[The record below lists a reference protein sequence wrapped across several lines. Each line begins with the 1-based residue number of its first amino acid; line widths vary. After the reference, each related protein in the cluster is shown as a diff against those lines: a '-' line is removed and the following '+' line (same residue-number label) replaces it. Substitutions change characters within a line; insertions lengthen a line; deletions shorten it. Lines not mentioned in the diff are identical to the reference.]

1 MTKLHA
7 LKSNPGLVL
16 MKNFLSLQNKCTQY
30 WPDPETTKIC
40 GPFHIRHMK
49 ETEFTDYILREFE
62 LTSESDVS
70 ILSYHNIVPH
80 LHCVLCDDIY
90 SCEGA
95 KKIMLI

>member
-1 MTKLHA
+1 
-7 LKSNPGLVL
+7 
-16 MKNFLSLQNKCTQY
+16 MKYFLSLQNKCTQY

-40 GPFHIRHMK
+40 GPFHIKHMK

-70 ILSYHNIVPH
+70 ILCYHNIVPH
-80 LHCVLCDDIY
+80 LHCVVCDDIY